1 MKTAIRH
8 ATPAAT
14 NPRRRFPDVT
24 SKFPPFKVRLTEYTR
39 HSRAVFPLGIHPRR
53 ESAHSREVR
62 WSFRLTSQSTDPQEG
77 PCLSNELDLY
87 FRELARALEEVKC
100 TGPRGEPLSRAEAY
114 DRALAISLEATG
126 RGNKLMFI
134 GNGGSAAIAG
144 HMAIDFTKNGGM
156 PALCF
161 NDGAALTCLGNDFGY
176 QEVFARQIGF
186 HARPRDVLYAISSS
200 GRSPNMLRAV
210 EEARRLDCPV
220 ITLSGF
226 RADNPLRTLG
236 DLNFYVALEE
246 YGLVEVAH
254 TALIHAVV
262 DLKIGRALRVRP

>member
-1 MKTAIRH
+1 M
-8 ATPAAT
+8 
-14 NPRRRFPDVT
+14 
-24 SKFPPFKVRLTEYTR
+24 
-39 HSRAVFPLGIHPRR
+39 
-53 ESAHSREVR
+53 
-62 WSFRLTSQSTDPQEG
+62 
-77 PCLSNELDLY
+77 SNELDSY

-100 TGPRGEPLSRAEAY
+100 TGPRGETLSRAEAY
-114 DRALAISLEATG
+114 DRALALSVEAAE

-144 HMAIDFTKNGGM
+144 HMAIDFSKNGGM
-156 PALCF
+156 PAVCF

-176 QEVFARQIGF
+176 EEVFARQLGF
-186 HARPRDVLYAISSS
+186 HARPGDVLYAISSS

-210 EEARRLDCPV
+210 EEARRLNCLV
-220 ITLSGF
+220 ITMSGF

-236 DLNFYVALEE
+236 DLNFHVALEN

-262 DLKIGRALRVRP
+262 DLKVERGRRARANGEE